1 MVTRGRSCRVAREG
15 AVSQYYGAMGE
26 PRRIIRAADMD
37 RMTPQE
43 RADAVDASEVR
54 SWDEVPEAVKARVF
68 ETARRLGD
76 KRRQRA

>member
-1 MVTRGRSCRVAREG
+1 
-15 AVSQYYGAMGE
+15 MGE
-26 PRRIIRAADMD
+26 PRKIITAADMD

-54 SWDEVPEAVKARVF
+54 SWDDVPETLKARVF
-68 ETARRLGD
+68 KTARQLGD

>member
-1 MVTRGRSCRVAREG
+1 MMAESPRIVT
-15 AVSQYYGAMGE
+15 
-26 PRRIIRAADMD
+26 AAEMD

-54 SWDEVPEAVKARVF
+54 TWDEMPETLKARVF
-68 ETARRLGD
+68 ETARRLGN